1 MAYNE
6 NTPADINETFSVSQ
20 PKIKENFT
28 AIKTLID
35 INHGTFDAGD
45 EGKHNFVSLP
55 QGTVSATFPL
65 KTETDEMAIYC
76 KTDGTNPALF
86 VRKHDQTVGVVT
98 NDINFTT
105 AGLTSPGWCKLPC
118 GLIMK
123 WGISGSITT
132 GSTGTAPLVN
142 GAGIP
147 EIATLLSCQIT
158 ITGGVSGTEG
168 NMYMQSFNDTAT
180 HVVTIR
186 YWKAFG
192 GSLSRAG
199 YYFAIGI

>member
-105 AGLTSPGWCKLPC
+105 AGLTSPGWCRLPC
-118 GLIMK
+118 GLLMK
-123 WGISGSITT
+123 WGISTANGVETITFPT
-132 GSTGTAPLVN
+132 GGT
-142 GAGIP
+142 IP
-147 EIATLLSCQIT
+147 EFLAAVYSIQLTPY
-158 ITGGVSGTEG
+158 GTDAG
-168 NMYMQSFNDTAT
+168 NMNREIRLRSYGSPETFGVVATRRYANNLDTCQFT
-180 HVVTIR
+180 
-186 YWKAFG
+186 Y
-192 GSLSRAG
+192 L
-199 YYFAIGI
+199 AIGI